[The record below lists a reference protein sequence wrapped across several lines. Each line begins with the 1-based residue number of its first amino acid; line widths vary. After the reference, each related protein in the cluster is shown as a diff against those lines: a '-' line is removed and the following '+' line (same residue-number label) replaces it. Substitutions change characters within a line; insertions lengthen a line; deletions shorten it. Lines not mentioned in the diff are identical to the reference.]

1 MINTKFNFYVTR
13 SSIIENRDYF
23 EKVKTWD
30 FRVVRF
36 AYDYGNNS
44 MPSKLLNKKK
54 NVKFRQY
61 YYSGSVMHYPADA
74 FAKNTSTPV
83 IVPLRGK
90 PIIGNRRH
98 FSPVKFHIRYNV

>member
-23 EKVKTWD
+23 EKVKIWD

-44 MPSKLLNKKK
+44 MPSKLLNKQ
-54 NVKFRQY
+54 R
-61 YYSGSVMHYPADA
+61 
-74 FAKNTSTPV
+74 T
-83 IVPLRGK
+83 
-90 PIIGNRRH
+90 
-98 FSPVKFHIRYNV
+98 